1 MLVFR
6 RKVGE
11 AVILDGQIEVQ
22 VLEITGSRV
31 KLGFSAPAEVP
42 VVRKELY
49 LTQEENR
56 RAVTCQSADGLA
68 GLANSL
74 RWKAAQDSTGPSDPS
89 DSMASKLFVEF
100 LKPRS

>member
-11 AVILDGQIEVQ
+11 TVMLDSQIEVQ

-31 KLGFSAPAEVP
+31 KLGFSAPPEVLI
-42 VVRKELY
+42 VRKELY

-56 RAVTCQSADGLA
+56 RAVACPA
-68 GLANSL
+68 
-74 RWKAAQDSTGPSDPS
+74 S
-89 DSMASKLFVEF
+89 DSLTRLVKALRSKASSTLLGPVNALE
-100 LKPRS
+100 

>member
-11 AVILDGQIEVQ
+11 AVMLEGQIEVQ

-31 KLGFSAPAEVP
+31 KLGFSAPPEVLI
-42 VVRKELY
+42 VRKELY

-56 RAVTCQSADGLA
+56 RAVACPASDSLTR
-68 GLANSL
+68 LANAL
-74 RWKAAQDSTGPSDPS
+74 RPIASSGPHGPAST
-89 DSMASKLFVEF
+89 LE
-100 LKPRS
+100 

>member
-11 AVILDGQIEVQ
+11 AVMLNGEIEVQ

-31 KLGFSAPAEVP
+31 KLGFSAPPEVL

-56 RAVTCQSADGLA
+56 RAVACRPTDGLT
-68 GLANSL
+68 SL
-74 RWKAAQDSTGPSDPS
+74 ISAMRSKTDPGS
-89 DSMASKLFVEF
+89 SGTPE
-100 LKPRS
+100 

>member
-31 KLGFSAPAEVP
+31 KLGFSAPAEVA
-42 VVRKELY
+42 VVRKELH

-56 RAVTCQSADGLA
+56 RAAA
-68 GLANSL
+68 GIVPNSL
-74 RWKAAQDSTGPSDPS
+74 ARLVAVLHVEVPPGDAST
-89 DSMASKLFVEF
+89 AT
-100 LKPRS
+100 PRK

>member
-11 AVILDGQIEVQ
+11 AVMLDGQIEVQ

-31 KLGFSAPAEVP
+31 KLGFSAAPEV
-42 VVRKELY
+42 VIVRRELY

-56 RAVTCQSADGLA
+56 RAVACPAAESLTRLVKALRPNASPAPLGSASAL
-68 GLANSL
+68 
-74 RWKAAQDSTGPSDPS
+74 
-89 DSMASKLFVEF
+89 E
-100 LKPRS
+100 

>member
-11 AVILDGQIEVQ
+11 AVILDGHIEVQ

-31 KLGFSAPAEVP
+31 KLGFTAPSGVLI
-42 VVRKELY
+42 VRKELH

-56 RAVTCQSADGLA
+56 RAVLCHATDGLTSLVTA
-68 GLANSL
+68 LRLHSSRAKPNSATAL
-74 RWKAAQDSTGPSDPS
+74 
-89 DSMASKLFVEF
+89 E
-100 LKPRS
+100 

>member
-11 AVILDGQIEVQ
+11 AVMLEGQIEVQ

-31 KLGFSAPAEVP
+31 KLGFSAPPEVLI
-42 VVRKELY
+42 VRKELY

-56 RAVTCQSADGLA
+56 RAVACPASDSLTR
-68 GLANSL
+68 LANAL
-74 RWKAAQDSTGPSDPS
+74 RPTASPDLQGP
-89 DSMASKLFVEF
+89 ASSPE
-100 LKPRS
+100 

>member
-11 AVILDGQIEVQ
+11 SVILDGQIEVQ
-22 VLEITGSRV
+22 VLEIAGSRV
-31 KLGFSAPAEVP
+31 KLGFNAPREVM

-56 RAVTCQSADGLA
+56 RAVACRSDDGLA
-68 GLANSL
+68 SLVTSL
-74 RWKAAQDSTGPSDPS
+74 R
-89 DSMASKLFVEF
+89 
-100 LKPRS
+100 RSATPK

>member
-11 AVILDGQIEVQ
+11 AVMLDGQIEVH

-31 KLGFSAPAEVP
+31 KLGFSAPPEVLI
-42 VVRKELY
+42 VREEVY

-56 RAVTCQSADGLA
+56 RAVACPASDSLTRLA
-68 GLANSL
+68 KAL
-74 RWKAAQDSTGPSDPS
+74 RSKASPALLGSTGT
-89 DSMASKLFVEF
+89 LE
-100 LKPRS
+100 

>member
-11 AVILDGQIEVQ
+11 AVMLEDQIEVQ

-31 KLGFSAPAEVP
+31 KLGFSAPPEVLI
-42 VVRKELY
+42 VRKELY

-56 RAVTCQSADGLA
+56 RAVACSASGSLTRLANALRPTTSPDPQGLA
-68 GLANSL
+68 GPL
-74 RWKAAQDSTGPSDPS
+74 
-89 DSMASKLFVEF
+89 E
-100 LKPRS
+100 

>member
-11 AVILDGQIEVQ
+11 TVILDGQIEVE

-31 KLGFSAPAEVP
+31 KLGFSAPREVT

-56 RAVTCQSADGLA
+56 RAAACQSADGLA
-68 GLANSL
+68 SLATSL
-74 RWKAAQDSTGPSDPS
+74 QRRAAP
-89 DSMASKLFVEF
+89 E
-100 LKPRS
+100 